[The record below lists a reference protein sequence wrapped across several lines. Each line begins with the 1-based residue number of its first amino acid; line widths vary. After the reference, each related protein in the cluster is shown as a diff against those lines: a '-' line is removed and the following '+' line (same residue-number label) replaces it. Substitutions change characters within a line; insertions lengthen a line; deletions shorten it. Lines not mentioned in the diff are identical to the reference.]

1 MDSALRRAEEEASN
15 LAECS
20 QEYMTRVQEL
30 NSKITIL
37 TKTVAETSKGSE
49 EFARKYQLTLDQCEV
64 LERER
69 DSAVASVESMEGQ
82 VHSYAARMEQ
92 TTGLL
97 SATLA
102 ALYQLKE
109 DYLCA
114 KQIVKVWAADSDI
127 SRLLLVRNAGKRLP
141 AKHPLLKF
149 RSCVIVVLAH
159 NRLLKLQKGHSNVS
173 LCGISIPA
181 AEYSSNLQDFLA
193 EAAPKQPR
201 AQRDNIVWRLGTA
214 LTRSMQMLGLRK
226 YGVTISYLASVM
238 EEHVQKLTAVVEAKV
253 KE

>member
-1 MDSALRRAEEEASN
+1 
-15 LAECS
+15 
-20 QEYMTRVQEL
+20 
-30 NSKITIL
+30 
-37 TKTVAETSKGSE
+37 
-49 EFARKYQLTLDQCEV
+49 
-64 LERER
+64 
-69 DSAVASVESMEGQ
+69 MEGQ

-114 KQIVKVWAADSDI
+114 KQIVKVWTADSDT
-127 SRLLLVRNAGKRLP
+127 SRLLLARYAGKRLP

-238 EEHVQKLTAVVEAKV
+238 EEHVQKLTAVAEAKV